1 MEKSEQ
7 QESFTRH
14 RSGKIAVLID
24 FDLSFRVSSLLES
37 SSGWEMGQLSLNDTA
52 GSHLMQ
58 IYMKL
63 TFVGFD
69 FIRSTC

>member
-1 MEKSEQ
+1 MEKSKQ
-7 QESFTRH
+7 QESFARH
-14 RSGKIAVLID
+14 RLGKIAVLID

-37 SSGWEMGQLSLNDTA
+37 SSGWEMGQLLLNDTA

-69 FIRSTC
+69 R

>member
-7 QESFTRH
+7 QESVARH
-14 RSGKIAVLID
+14 RLGKIAVLID

-37 SSGWEMGQLSLNDTA
+37 SSGWVGQLLWNDTA

-69 FIRSTC
+69 R

>member
-7 QESFTRH
+7 QESFARH
-14 RSGKIAVLID
+14 RLGKIAVLID

-37 SSGWEMGQLSLNDTA
+37 SSGWWEMGQLLLNDTA

-63 TFVGFD
+63 TFVSFD
-69 FIRSTC
+69 R